1 MDISRNQIDIMF
13 LSNRLKMVKVNHIK
27 EKRTILKNEKDKYKK
42 KITKLVDSFMNED
55 CTYENAM
62 KNELKMIFD
71 NFLLKAISYHKFQ
84 NKENK
89 VQSQYGKEKEKKIKK
104 CNKLDLNE
112 IDITIM
118 KKPKKPKNKNLDTFI
133 KKKKNKNKKK
143 KTIMPKK
150 IDYES

>member
-89 VQSQYGKEKEKKIKK
+89 VQSQYDKTQKKKNK
-104 CNKLDLNE
+104 CTKLNLNE

-118 KKPKKPKNKNLDTFI
+118 KKPEKPKNKNLDSFI
-133 KKKKNKNKKK
+133 KKKKKKRKIK
-143 KTIMPKK
+143 KTVMPKK

>member
-1 MDISRNQIDIMF
+1 MDISRNQIDLMF

-27 EKRTILKNEKDKYKK
+27 ENRTILKKEKDKYKK
-42 KITKLVDSFMNED
+42 KILQLVNSFMDDN
-55 CTYENAM
+55 CTYDNAI

-71 NFLLKAISYHKFQ
+71 DFLLKTISYYKFQ
-84 NKENK
+84 NKERK
-89 VQSQYGKEKEKKIKK
+89 VQSQYGKEKEKKFKK

-118 KKPKKPKNKNLDTFI
+118 KKPKKSKNKNLDTFI